1 MFLFFFFKQKTA
13 YEMRISDW
21 SSDVCSSD
29 LYLGLITSE
38 DDVAGAQ
45 ARRPSI
51 EKSRR
56 YKGHPRLAQICLE
69 LVHLREAFEND
80 RIVAAECQT
89 SPGKAKRD
97 IDQQDIRQCR
107 EGPMIIEPICGQFVD
122 KSHRGRFSEIGRA
135 HVCTPVTNAHLVCSL
150 LLE

>member
-1 MFLFFFFKQKTA
+1 MAREEAAMTA
-13 YEMRISDW
+13 LPIHA
-21 SSDVCSSD
+21 VLPD
-29 LYLGLITSE
+29 LLAALREGIGRRRHHIGVGLRPEADEQPGPVRYLGLITSE

-89 SPGKAKRD
+89 SPGKAK
-97 IDQQDIRQCR
+97 Q
-107 EGPMIIEPICGQFVD
+107 
-122 KSHRGRFSEIGRA
+122 IGRA
-135 HVCTPVTNAHLVCSL
+135 HV
-150 LLE
+150 